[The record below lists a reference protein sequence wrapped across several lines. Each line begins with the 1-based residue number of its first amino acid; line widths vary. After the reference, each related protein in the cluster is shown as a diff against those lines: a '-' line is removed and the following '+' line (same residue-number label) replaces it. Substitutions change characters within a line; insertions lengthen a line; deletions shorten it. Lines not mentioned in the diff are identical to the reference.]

1 MTKGLFLQAILK
13 FLAGVAV
20 AGLLL
25 FLLAYLLYAEVLREN
40 AYLSRTIEIQADQK
54 VIATG
59 LYGVV
64 RHPMYGATILLF
76 LSMPLVL
83 GSVLSFAV
91 FLAYP
96 VILAKRIRNE
106 EAVLEHGLKGYAEYK
121 KKVRYKVIPFLW

>member
-54 VIATG
+54 VIDTG
-59 LYGVV
+59 LYGVS
-64 RHPMYGATILLF
+64 ATPCTARP
-76 LSMPLVL
+76 SCCSSPCRWCW
-83 GSVLSFAV
+83 VLSSP
-91 FLAYP
+91 LP
-96 VILAKRIRNE
+96 SSSRT
-106 EAVLEHGLKGYAEYK
+106 
-121 KKVRYKVIPFLW
+121 P